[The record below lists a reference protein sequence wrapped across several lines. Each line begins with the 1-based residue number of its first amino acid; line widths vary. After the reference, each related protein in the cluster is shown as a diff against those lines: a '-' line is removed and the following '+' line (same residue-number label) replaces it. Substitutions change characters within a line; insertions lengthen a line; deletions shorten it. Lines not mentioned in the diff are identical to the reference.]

1 MTAQIALATGSF
13 ILTLIAAMALS
24 ITLVRYAS
32 SGGPVY
38 LERDRRALGL
48 LKEWLTPEQLTCYER
63 FRYFEV
69 IGSDTGT
76 RFRIHHGT
84 QTNVEE
90 LGSGDRLVCKWCFG
104 PDGNLAPGDVML
116 AQKIALETNERG
128 ALAVANRSYFR
139 PAGGLS
145 KSCLGCVLMN
155 RAWCGLIDVRYAR
168 IATKF
173 RIAAK

>member
-1 MTAQIALATGSF
+1 MTVQIALAICSF
-13 ILTLIAAMALS
+13 ILTLIAAMILSTLS
-24 ITLVRYAS
+24 INLVRYAS
-32 SGGPVY
+32 SGGLVY
-38 LERDRRALGL
+38 LERDRRALRL

-84 QTNVEE
+84 QTNIEE

-139 PAGGLS
+139 PGRGAFR
-145 KSCLGCVLMN
+145 
-155 RAWCGLIDVRYAR
+155 RAA
-168 IATKF
+168 
-173 RIAAK
+173 